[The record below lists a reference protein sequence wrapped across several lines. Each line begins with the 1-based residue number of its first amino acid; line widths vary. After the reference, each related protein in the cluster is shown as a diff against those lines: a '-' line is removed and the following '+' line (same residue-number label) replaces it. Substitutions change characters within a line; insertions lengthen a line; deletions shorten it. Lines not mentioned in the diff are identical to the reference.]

1 MARKIFKDGNVTAP
15 FDQVVASANEAMVV
29 VTAAVG
35 EDRAGCL
42 VGFHSQTSIEPRRYT
57 VWLSK
62 ANYTYRVAPLATHLA
77 VHFLTAADRDLAE
90 VFGALSGDDV
100 DKFARCDWDPG
111 PDGVPLLR
119 RCPNRLIVAR
129 ATLLDDGGDHV
140 AVSGPPIAARAEG
153 GFTPLRFAD
162 VRDVVPGHA
171 PDERPGSVPDHEHRG
186 S

>member
-1 MARKIFKDGNVTAP
+1 MSDSDVYGP
-15 FDQVVASANEAMVV
+15 FDEVVASANGAIVV

-35 EDRAGCL
+35 QDRAGCL
-42 VGFHSQTSIEPRRYT
+42 VGFHNQTSIEPRRYT

-62 ANYTYRVAPLATHLA
+62 ANHTYRVALLATHLA
-77 VHFLTAADRDLAE
+77 VHFLTTADRDLAE

-100 DKFARCDWDPG
+100 DKFARCDWEPG

-119 RCPNRLIVAR
+119 RCPYRLIVAR

-140 AVSGPPIAARAEG
+140 AVSGPPIAAHALG
-153 GFTPLRFAD
+153 DFTPLRLAD

-171 PDERPGSVPDHEHRG
+171 ADERPGSLPDREHRG

>member
-1 MARKIFKDGNVTAP
+1 MARKIFKDGNVAAP
-15 FDQVVASANEAMVV
+15 FDQVVAAANEAMVV

-42 VGFHSQTSIEPRRYT
+42 VGFHSQTSIEPRRYA

-62 ANYTYRVAPLATHLA
+62 ANNTYRVALLAPHLA
-77 VHFLTAADRDLAE
+77 VHFLTAADRDVAE
-90 VFGALSGDDV
+90 LFGALSGDDV

-111 PDGVPLLR
+111 PDGVPLLC

-153 GFTPLRFAD
+153 EFTPLRLAD

-171 PDERPGSVPDHEHRG
+171 ADERPGSVPGHEHRG

>member
-1 MARKIFKDGNVTAP
+1 MTNCGVERR
-15 FDQVVASANEAMVV
+15 FDRVVASANEAMVV

-62 ANYTYRVAPLATHLA
+62 ANYTYRVALVAAHLA
-77 VHFLTAADRDLAE
+77 VHFLTTADRDLAE
-90 VFGALSGDDV
+90 LFGALSGDDV
-100 DKFARCDWDPG
+100 DKFARCDWEPG

-119 RCPNRLIVAR
+119 RCPNRVIVAR
-129 ATLLDDGGDHV
+129 ATMLDDGADHV
-140 AVSGPPIAARAEG
+140 AVSGPPIAAHVEG
-153 GFTPLRFAD
+153 GFAPLRYAD

-171 PDERPGSVPDHEHRG
+171 ADERPGSVPDHEHRG